1 MDIAVVDDEK
11 AIREHICGLVEERQP
26 ESRIEAYATGEE
38 LLASGKRFDI
48 VFLDIQM
55 EGMNGI
61 EAARS
66 LREKNANLGVG
77 DTVLVFITGIK
88 DYVFDAFDLYAFQY
102 LLKPIDE
109 GKFAEVLERAVR
121 EATKKKERR
130 VLFIKSRNL
139 TLDQSEI
146 LYIESRA
153 KKVEIH
159 TVGAAQAIEIYA
171 AMDELEGQLGE
182 NFYRC
187 HRAYIVNMDCITE
200 YDSESITLTNGD
212 RVYLT
217 KKKYGEF
224 VKAYMWHLQNG
235 GVSSV

>member
-11 AIREHICGLVEERQP
+11 AIREHICGLVEEQQP

-61 EAARS
+61 EAARN
-66 LREKNANLGVG
+66 LREKNANLGVE

-109 GKFAEVLERAVR
+109 RKFAEVLEKAAR
-121 EATKKKERR
+121 EAAKKKERR

-159 TVGAAQAIEIYA
+159 TVRQTIEIYA
-171 AMDELEGQLGE
+171 AMDELEGQLGDE
-182 NFYRC
+182 FYRC